1 MKVLHQEVVQ
11 WLARWFSDRKKYRG
25 DSSKLETL
33 NYFEAGLLTSL
44 EVIEF
49 VTQIEERF
57 SVRFSE
63 EDFQDSRFTTISGLS
78 ELVAEHAGR
87 TREK

>member
-1 MKVLHQEVVQ
+1 MQQEVVQ
-11 WLARWFSDRKKYRG
+11 WLARWFSERKKYRG
-25 DSSKLETL
+25 DSAKLETL

-49 VTQIEERF
+49 VTEIEEKF

-63 EDFQDSRFTTISGLS
+63 EDFQDPRFVTIGGLA
-78 ELVAEHAGR
+78 ELVADHAAQPQ
-87 TREK
+87 K